1 MDFDKDD
8 KDDEDAEDE
17 DGGSFQRENDGN
29 SEIGS
34 YQDLSLEAE
43 PHNGNNVCYSFV
55 YDFLLIV
62 FTI

>member
-17 DGGSFQRENDGN
+17 DGRSFQQGNDGN
-29 SEIGS
+29 SEIGN
-34 YQDLSLEAE
+34 YQDPLLEAE
-43 PHNGNNVCYSFV
+43 PCNGNNVCYSFV
-55 YDFLLIV
+55 YNFLLIV